1 MRMQDR
7 NKVQNN
13 RKSNQDWVR
22 ENRESEDLEEI
33 DLEAINLE
41 EDIWEKD
48 VEDDWEDWRE
58 ELEPEEIGEEREYRT
73 GIKGTEAEKGR
84 RQKLG
89 RRMEYSGQ
97 VWQEQQCLL

>member
-58 ELEPEEIGEEREYRT
+58 EPEPEDRIKAASRT
-73 GIKGTEAEKGR
+73 PAQAKPAPRAILAPFPWSLPEGV
-84 RQKLG
+84 
-89 RRMEYSGQ
+89 
-97 VWQEQQCLL
+97 VWYIL